1 MAITAAMVKELR
13 EKTSA
18 GMMDCKKALVETN
31 GDMSAAIDWLRE
43 RGIAKA
49 AKKSDRVAAEGL
61 CSVAIEGNT
70 AVIFELNS
78 ETDFVAKNEQF
89 LTLLDK
95 LGKILVANK
104 PATVE
109 EALAIEVEGT
119 TVDGML
125 IEATSTIGEKITL
138 RRLTV
143 VEKADNEFF
152 GSYLHMGGRI
162 AALTVVE
169 GKEEVAKDAAMHAA
183 AINPQY
189 LTVEQVPAEVVAKER
204 EILTQEALNEGKPAN
219 IVEKMVE
226 GRIRKFLADVCMLEQ
241 PFVKDGDV
249 TVAKFAANNGSTIK
263 SFIRLEVGEGIE
275 KVVANFAHN
284 YDSYLR
290 DTALCPLLWI

>member
-61 CSVAIEGNT
+61 CSVTIEGNT

-104 PATVE
+104 PASVE
-109 EALAIEVEGT
+109 AALEIA
-119 TVDGML
+119 VDGVTVNEML

-189 LTVEQVPAEVVAKER
+189 LTQSEVPAEVVTKER

-241 PFVKDGDV
+241 PFVKDGDL
-249 TVAKFAANNGSTIK
+249 TVAKWAANNGSTIK
-263 SFIRLEVGEGIE
+263 LFVRLEVGEGIE
-275 KVVANFAHN
+275 KVVTNFAEEVM
-284 YDSYLR
+284 SQVR
-290 DTALCPLLWI
+290 A

>member
-1 MAITAAMVKELR
+1 MVKELR

-61 CSVAIEGNT
+61 CSVAIDGNT

-89 LTLLDK
+89 LSLLDK

-104 PATVE
+104 PANVE
-109 EALAIEVEGT
+109 EALAIEVDGT
-119 TVDGML
+119 TVDAML

-189 LTVEQVPAEVVAKER
+189 LTVDQVPAEVVAKER

-249 TVAKFAANNGSTIK
+249 TVAKYAKNNGSTIK
-263 SFIRLEVGEGIE
+263 LFIRLEVGEGIE
-275 KVVANFAHN
+275 KVVANFAEEVM
-284 YDSYLR
+284 SQVR
-290 DTALCPLLWI
+290 A

>member
-275 KVVANFAHN
+275 KVVANFAEEVM
-284 YDSYLR
+284 
-290 DTALCPLLWI
+290 CPLLWI

>member
-43 RGIAKA
+43 RGISKA

-61 CSVAIEGNT
+61 CSVAIDGNT

-104 PATVE
+104 PASVE
-109 EALAIEVEGT
+109 AALEIA
-119 TVDGML
+119 VDGVTVNEML

-189 LTVEQVPAEVVAKER
+189 LTQSEVPAEVVTKER

-226 GRIRKFLADVCMLEQ
+226 GRIRKFLADGCMLE
-241 PFVKDGDV
+241 
-249 TVAKFAANNGSTIK
+249 
-263 SFIRLEVGEGIE
+263 
-275 KVVANFAHN
+275 
-284 YDSYLR
+284 
-290 DTALCPLLWI
+290 

>member
-61 CSVAIEGNT
+61 CSVAIDGNT

-104 PATVE
+104 PASVE
-109 EALAIEVEGT
+109 AALEIA
-119 TVDGML
+119 VDGVTVNEML

-275 KVVANFAHN
+275 KVVANFAEEVM
-284 YDSYLR
+284 SQVR
-290 DTALCPLLWI
+290 A

>member
-95 LGKILVANK
+95 LGNILVANK

-109 EALAIEVEGT
+109 EALAINVNGT
-119 TVDGML
+119 TVDAML

-249 TVAKFAANNGSTIK
+249 TVAKYAANNGSTIK

-275 KVVANFAHN
+275 KVVSNFAEEVM
-284 YDSYLR
+284 SQVR
-290 DTALCPLLWI
+290 A

>member
-43 RGIAKA
+43 RGISKA

-61 CSVAIEGNT
+61 CSVAIDGNT

-104 PATVE
+104 PASVE
-109 EALAIEVEGT
+109 AALEIA
-119 TVDGML
+119 VDGVTVNEML

-189 LTVEQVPAEVVAKER
+189 LTQSEVPAEVVAKER

-241 PFVKDGDV
+241 PFVKDGDL
-249 TVAKFAANNGSTIK
+249 TVAKWAANNGSTIK
-263 SFIRLEVGEGIE
+263 LFVRLEVGEGIE
-275 KVVANFAHN
+275 KVVTNFAEEVM
-284 YDSYLR
+284 SQVR
-290 DTALCPLLWI
+290 A

>member
-95 LGKILVANK
+95 LGKILVTNK

-275 KVVANFAHN
+275 KVVANFAEEVM
-284 YDSYLR
+284 SQVR
-290 DTALCPLLWI
+290 A

>member
-43 RGIAKA
+43 RGISKA

-189 LTVEQVPAEVVAKER
+189 LTQSEVPAEVVTKER

-241 PFVKDGDV
+241 PFVKDGDL
-249 TVAKFAANNGSTIK
+249 TVAKWAANNGSTIK
-263 SFIRLEVGEGIE
+263 LFVRLEVGEGIE
-275 KVVANFAHN
+275 KVVTNFAEEVM
-284 YDSYLR
+284 SQVR
-290 DTALCPLLWI
+290 A

>member
-204 EILTQEALNEGKPAN
+204 DILTQEALNEGKPAN

-275 KVVANFAHN
+275 KVVANFAEEVM
-284 YDSYLR
+284 SQVR
-290 DTALCPLLWI
+290 A

>member
-43 RGIAKA
+43 RGISKA

-61 CSVAIEGNT
+61 CSVALDGNT

-104 PATVE
+104 PASVE
-109 EALAIEVEGT
+109 AALEIA
-119 TVDGML
+119 VDGVTVNEML

-189 LTVEQVPAEVVAKER
+189 LTQSEVPAEVVTKER

-241 PFVKDGDV
+241 PFVKDGDL
-249 TVAKFAANNGSTIK
+249 TVAKWAANNGSTIK
-263 SFIRLEVGEGIE
+263 LFVRLEVGEGIE
-275 KVVANFAHN
+275 KVVTNFAEEVM
-284 YDSYLR
+284 SQVR
-290 DTALCPLLWI
+290 A

>member
-169 GKEEVAKDAAMHAA
+169 GKEEVAKDAAMNAA

-204 EILTQEALNEGKPAN
+204 DILTQEALNEGKPAN

-275 KVVANFAHN
+275 KVVANFAEEVM
-284 YDSYLR
+284 SQVR
-290 DTALCPLLWI
+290 A

>member
-43 RGIAKA
+43 RGISKA

-109 EALAIEVEGT
+109 EALAIEVDGT

-162 AALTVVE
+162 AALTVVD

-189 LTVEQVPAEVVAKER
+189 LTGEEVPAEVVAKER

-226 GRIRKFLADVCMLEQ
+226 GRIRKFLAEVCMLEQ

-263 SFIRLEVGEGIE
+263 TFIRLEVGEGIE
-275 KVVANFAHN
+275 KLFQT
-284 YDSYLR
+284 SLKK
-290 DTALCPLLWI
+290 

>member
-226 GRIRKFLADVCMLEQ
+226 GRIRKFLSDVCMLEQ

-275 KVVANFAHN
+275 KVVANFAEEVM
-284 YDSYLR
+284 SQVR
-290 DTALCPLLWI
+290 A

>member
-61 CSVAIEGNT
+61 CSVTIEGNT

-109 EALAIEVEGT
+109 EALAINVDGT
-119 TVDGML
+119 TVDAML

-189 LTVEQVPAEVVAKER
+189 LTVEEVPAEVVAKER

-249 TVAKFAANNGSTIK
+249 TVAKYAANNGSTIK

-275 KVVANFAHN
+275 KVVSNFAEEVM
-284 YDSYLR
+284 SQVR
-290 DTALCPLLWI
+290 A

>member
-70 AVIFELNS
+70 ALIFELNS
-78 ETDFVAKNEQF
+78 ETDFAAKNEQF

-204 EILTQEALNEGKPAN
+204 DILTQEALNEGKPAN

-275 KVVANFAHN
+275 KVVANFAEEVM
-284 YDSYLR
+284 SQVR
-290 DTALCPLLWI
+290 A

>member
-104 PATVE
+104 PASVE
-109 EALAIEVEGT
+109 AALEIA
-119 TVDGML
+119 VDGVTVNEML

-189 LTVEQVPAEVVAKER
+189 LTQSEVPAEVVTKER

-241 PFVKDGDV
+241 PFVKDGDL
-249 TVAKFAANNGSTIK
+249 TVAKWAANNGSTIK
-263 SFIRLEVGEGIE
+263 LFVRLEVGEGIE
-275 KVVANFAHN
+275 KVVTNFAEEVM
-284 YDSYLR
+284 SQVR
-290 DTALCPLLWI
+290 A

>member
-204 EILTQEALNEGKPAN
+204 DILTQEALNEGKPAN

-275 KVVANFAHN
+275 KVVANFAE
-284 YDSYLR
+284 DVMSQVR
-290 DTALCPLLWI
+290 A

>member
-95 LGKILVANK
+95 LGNILVANK

-109 EALAIEVEGT
+109 EALAINVDGT
-119 TVDGML
+119 TVDAML

-249 TVAKFAANNGSTIK
+249 TVAKYAANNGSTIK

-275 KVVANFAHN
+275 KVVSNFAEEVM
-284 YDSYLR
+284 SQVR
-290 DTALCPLLWI
+290 A

>member
-152 GSYLHMGGRI
+152 GSYLNMGGRI

-275 KVVANFAHN
+275 KVVANFAEEVM
-284 YDSYLR
+284 SQVR
-290 DTALCPLLWI
+290 A

>member
-89 LTLLDK
+89 LT
-95 LGKILVANK
+95 
-104 PATVE
+104 
-109 EALAIEVEGT
+109 
-119 TVDGML
+119 
-125 IEATSTIGEKITL
+125 TIGEKITL

-249 TVAKFAANNGSTIK
+249 TVAKYAANNGSTIK

-275 KVVANFAHN
+275 KVVSNFAEEVM
-284 YDSYLR
+284 SQVR
-290 DTALCPLLWI
+290 A

>member
-43 RGIAKA
+43 RGISKA

-104 PATVE
+104 PASVE
-109 EALAIEVEGT
+109 AALEIA
-119 TVDGML
+119 VDGVTVNEML

-189 LTVEQVPAEVVAKER
+189 LTQSEVPAEVVTKER

-241 PFVKDGDV
+241 PFVKDGDL
-249 TVAKFAANNGSTIK
+249 TVAKWAANNGSTIK
-263 SFIRLEVGEGIE
+263 LFVRLEVGEGIE
-275 KVVANFAHN
+275 KVVTNFAEEVM
-284 YDSYLR
+284 SQVR
-290 DTALCPLLWI
+290 A

>member
-1 MAITAAMVKELR
+1 
-13 EKTSA
+13 
-18 GMMDCKKALVETN
+18 
-31 GDMSAAIDWLRE
+31 
-43 RGIAKA
+43 
-49 AKKSDRVAAEGL
+49 
-61 CSVAIEGNT
+61 
-70 AVIFELNS
+70 
-78 ETDFVAKNEQF
+78 
-89 LTLLDK
+89 
-95 LGKILVANK
+95 
-104 PATVE
+104 
-109 EALAIEVEGT
+109 
-119 TVDGML
+119 ML

-189 LTVEQVPAEVVAKER
+189 LTVDQVPAEVVAKER

-249 TVAKFAANNGSTIK
+249 TVAKYAKNNGSTIK
-263 SFIRLEVGEGIE
+263 LFIRLEVGEGIE
-275 KVVANFAHN
+275 KVVANFAEEVM
-284 YDSYLR
+284 SQVR
-290 DTALCPLLWI
+290 A

>member
-61 CSVAIEGNT
+61 CSVAIDGNT

-89 LTLLDK
+89 LSLLDK

-109 EALAIEVEGT
+109 EALAINVDGT

-162 AALTVVE
+162 AALTVVD

-189 LTVEQVPAEVVAKER
+189 LTVDQVPAEVVAKER

-249 TVAKFAANNGSTIK
+249 TVAKYAKNNGSTIK
-263 SFIRLEVGEGIE
+263 LFVRLEVGEGIE
-275 KVVANFAHN
+275 KVVANFAEEVM
-284 YDSYLR
+284 SQVR
-290 DTALCPLLWI
+290 A

>member
-95 LGKILVANK
+95 LGNILVANK

-109 EALAIEVEGT
+109 EALAINVDGT
-119 TVDGML
+119 TVDAML

-241 PFVKDGDV
+241 PFVKDGDL
-249 TVAKFAANNGSTIK
+249 TVEKYAKNNGSEIK

-275 KVVANFAHN
+275 KVVSNFAEEVM
-284 YDSYLR
+284 SQVR
-290 DTALCPLLWI
+290 A

>member
-70 AVIFELNS
+70 AFIFELNS

-275 KVVANFAHN
+275 KVVANFAEEVM
-284 YDSYLR
+284 SQVR
-290 DTALCPLLWI
+290 A

>member
-249 TVAKFAANNGSTIK
+249 TVAKYAANNGSTIK

-275 KVVANFAHN
+275 KVVANFAEEVM
-284 YDSYLR
+284 SQVR
-290 DTALCPLLWI
+290 A

>member
-263 SFIRLEVGEGIE
+263 SVIRLEVGEGIE
-275 KVVANFAHN
+275 KVVANFAEEVM
-284 YDSYLR
+284 SQVR
-290 DTALCPLLWI
+290 A

>member
-95 LGKILVANK
+95 LGNILVANK

-109 EALAIEVEGT
+109 EALAINVDGT
-119 TVDGML
+119 TVDAML

-249 TVAKFAANNGSTIK
+249 TVAKYAANNGSTIK

-275 KVVANFAHN
+275 KVVSNFAEEVMSQVREIGRAHV
-284 YDSYLR
+284 
-290 DTALCPLLWI
+290 

>member
-226 GRIRKFLADVCMLEQ
+226 GRLKKFKAEIALVDQ

-275 KVVANFAHN
+275 KVVANFAEEVM
-284 YDSYLR
+284 SQVR
-290 DTALCPLLWI
+290 A

>member
-162 AALTVVE
+162 AALTVVD

-275 KVVANFAHN
+275 KVVANFAEEVM
-284 YDSYLR
+284 SQVR
-290 DTALCPLLWI
+290 A

>member
-104 PATVE
+104 PASVE
-109 EALAIEVEGT
+109 AALEIA
-119 TVDGML
+119 VDGVTVNEML

-275 KVVANFAHN
+275 KVVANFAEEVM
-284 YDSYLR
+284 SQVR
-290 DTALCPLLWI
+290 A

>member
-61 CSVAIEGNT
+61 CSVAIDGNT

-89 LTLLDK
+89 LSLLDN

-104 PATVE
+104 PANVE
-109 EALAIEVEGT
+109 EALAIEVDGT
-119 TVDGML
+119 TVDAML

-189 LTVEQVPAEVVAKER
+189 LTVDQVPAEVVAKER

-249 TVAKFAANNGSTIK
+249 TVAKYAKNNGSTIK
-263 SFIRLEVGEGIE
+263 LFIRLEVGEGIE
-275 KVVANFAHN
+275 KVVANFAEEVM
-284 YDSYLR
+284 SQVR
-290 DTALCPLLWI
+290 A

>member
-1 MAITAAMVKELR
+1 MAFTAAMVKELR

-18 GMMDCKKALVETN
+18 GMMDSKKALVETN

-61 CSVAIEGNT
+61 CSVAIDGNT

-89 LTLLDK
+89 LSLLDK

-104 PATVE
+104 PANVE
-109 EALAIEVEGT
+109 EALAIEVDGT
-119 TVDGML
+119 TVDAML

-189 LTVEQVPAEVVAKER
+189 LTVDQVPAEVVAKER

-249 TVAKFAANNGSTIK
+249 TVAKYAKNNGSTIK
-263 SFIRLEVGEGIE
+263 LFIRLEVGEGIE
-275 KVVANFAHN
+275 KVVANFAEEVM
-284 YDSYLR
+284 SQVR
-290 DTALCPLLWI
+290 A

>member
-104 PATVE
+104 PANVE
-109 EALAIEVEGT
+109 EALAIEVDGT
-119 TVDGML
+119 TVDAML

-189 LTVEQVPAEVVAKER
+189 LTVDQVPAEVVAKER

-249 TVAKFAANNGSTIK
+249 TVAKYAKNNGSTIK
-263 SFIRLEVGEGIE
+263 LFIRLEVGEGIE
-275 KVVANFAHN
+275 KVVANFAEEVM
-284 YDSYLR
+284 SQVR
-290 DTALCPLLWI
+290 A